1 MTRILN
7 RPRARRLSTLACVAV
22 AVTLPLLPVLAAT
35 TPPAN
40 TAPVARLGS
49 QTISTADL
57 GDSTAEKLKKITS
70 NYDRRRRELD
80 AEEHATTQETLN
92 SAAEQYLND
101 RVLALEAT
109 KTHKSKEALLKE
121 VKTAPVTDADMQKVY
136 DEHAREIKRP
146 LADVAAELRKVME
159 QDRADTARSEYLAS
173 LRTKYDAHVLVEP
186 VRVAVDA
193 TGPSTGPA
201 DAKVTIVMFS
211 DFQCPFC
218 LKVMPSVREVM
229 ARYPTSVRLVYRHL
243 PLTGLHPNAYSA
255 AEAAVCADRQQQF
268 WPFLDALFEHQKQLG
283 AELYTATARQLHLDD
298 AAFSAC
304 LKSGEAK
311 PTIDADVTAAD
322 EIGITGTPALL
333 INGRLLAG
341 YAPASAITKIIDD
354 ELARR

>member
-1 MTRILN
+1 MNRILIRLRTR
-7 RPRARRLSTLACVAV
+7 RPSTLAWA
-22 AVTLPLLPVLAAT
+22 AIAFTLPLLPALAAAS
-35 TPPAN
+35 PPAN
-40 TAPVARLGS
+40 AAPVARLGS

-57 GDSTAEKLKKITS
+57 GDGTAEKLKKITS
-70 NYDRRRRELD
+70 TYDRRRRELD
-80 AEEHATTQETLN
+80 AEQHATTQETLTA
-92 SAAEQYLND
+92 AAEQYLND

-109 KTHKSKEALLKE
+109 KTHKSTEALLKA
-121 VKTAPVTDADMQKVY
+121 VQTAPVTDADMKRLY

-159 QDRADTARSEYLAS
+159 QDRADTARNDYLAS

-186 VRVAVDA
+186 VRVAVAA

-243 PLTGLHPNAYSA
+243 PLTGLHPNAYGA
-255 AEAAVCADRQQQF
+255 AEASVCADRQQQF
-268 WPFLDALFEHQKQLG
+268 WPFLDALFDHQKQLG
-283 AELYTATARQLHLDD
+283 TELYTETAKQLHLDE
-298 AAFSAC
+298 AAYSSC

-311 PTIDADVTAAD
+311 HTIDADVAAAD

-354 ELARR
+354 ELTRR